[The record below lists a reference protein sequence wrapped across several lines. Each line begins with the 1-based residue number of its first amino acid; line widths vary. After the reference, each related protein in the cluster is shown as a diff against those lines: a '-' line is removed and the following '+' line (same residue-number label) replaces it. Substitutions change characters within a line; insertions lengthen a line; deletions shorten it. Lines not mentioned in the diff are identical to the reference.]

1 MPKMCI
7 IVGKCS
13 KTTINVV
20 TTLCLFN
27 VIEIWFPAIQG
38 LAYKFDERQTV
49 CAFEKRK
56 LNQTPE
62 ICVAVPHNLNG
73 LIYFIAAM
81 KSGQPV
87 HKMIKLESTIH
98 NNAA

>member
-1 MPKMCI
+1 MPKMYI

-27 VIEIWFPAIQG
+27 VIEIWFPAIQS
-38 LAYKFDERQTV
+38 LANKFDERQTI

-56 LNQTPE
+56 LSQPPE
-62 ICVAVPHNLNG
+62 MCVVLPCL
-73 LIYFIAAM
+73 
-81 KSGQPV
+81 
-87 HKMIKLESTIH
+87 TI
-98 NNAA
+98 